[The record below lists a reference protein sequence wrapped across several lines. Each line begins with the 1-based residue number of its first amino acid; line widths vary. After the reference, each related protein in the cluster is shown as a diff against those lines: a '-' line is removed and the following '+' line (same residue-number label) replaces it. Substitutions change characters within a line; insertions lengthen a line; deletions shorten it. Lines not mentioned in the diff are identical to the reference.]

1 MAFNSIASAETCR
14 KSAPFRV
21 GYSPL
26 SQALSA
32 PLQSGIR
39 FLRLSSTPSVIPLP
53 CGRDTALRRD
63 EWGLPCCPM
72 WRREWG
78 GCVLYP
84 AGHGATVVDGSN
96 PRADPHAILAPAC
109 QHFWPVLDDGP

>member
-39 FLRLSSTPSVIPLP
+39 FLRLSSTPSVVPLP

-63 EWGLPCCPM
+63 EWAYPVVQCGDADGEAASCS
-72 WRREWG
+72 
-78 GCVLYP
+78 P
-84 AGHGATVVDGSN
+84 AGHDATVVDGYN
-96 PRADPHAILAPAC
+96 RRTDPHAILAPAY